1 MQLPAQTQEIY
12 KYAMADTKSPSGSY
26 TLNLDE
32 VTGLWALDGGAF
44 MDSDIS
50 GDIYLDTHIYIGD
63 EFIFAGYAGAP
74 SSSAYLEMWQDIQLN
89 HIDWETWEYPPAGYK
104 DLDELEQSLDT
115 SLTDQE
121 NRKQRP
127 RS

>member
-1 MQLPAQTQEIY
+1 MLYGLDSDGEPWLALRAGTEVDDQVQLPAQTQEIY

-63 EFIFAGYAGAP
+63 ESFCRLCRYSKFFCL
-74 SSSAYLEMWQDIQLN
+74 S
-89 HIDWETWEYPPAGYK
+89 
-104 DLDELEQSLDT
+104 
-115 SLTDQE
+115 
-121 NRKQRP
+121 
-127 RS
+127 